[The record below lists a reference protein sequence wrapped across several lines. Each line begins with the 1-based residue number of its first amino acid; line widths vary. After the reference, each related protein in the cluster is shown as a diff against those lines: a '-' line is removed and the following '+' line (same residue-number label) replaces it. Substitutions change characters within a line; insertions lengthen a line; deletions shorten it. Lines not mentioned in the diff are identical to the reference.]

1 MSEAGREEFV
11 CRDASL
17 FLLIC
22 LDVTTTFARQGVT
35 EGASAGGEKM
45 SKAAQFQVEIDIE
58 RRYKYVTKKEA
69 VTRQKQRQRRDQY
82 SDRDRQG

>member
-1 MSEAGREEFV
+1 MTGPTKDVGIYICEAGREEFA

-17 FLLIC
+17 FLLFC

-58 RRYKYVTKKEA
+58 RRYKYVTKKEKT
-69 VTRQKQRQRRDQY
+69 VTRQN
-82 SDRDRQG
+82 